1 MAAHE
6 LGTRLTD
13 PVAHAVGAERPVT
26 VDLQN
31 RAGRAGRAERI
42 SPTDV
47 S

>member
-6 LGTRLTD
+6 LGTRLTN

-31 RAGRAGRAERI
+31 RAGRADRI
-42 SPTDV
+42 SPTDIG
-47 S
+47 

>member
-6 LGTRLTD
+6 LGTRLTA

-31 RAGRAGRAERI
+31 RAGRADRI

-47 S
+47 G